1 MKLKR
6 DLPIIG
12 AVVGAVIFPLVRAAD
27 TSMSLLNYLQWITL
41 GAALFGAA
49 GLVFSAGE
57 EPWWTKLGSTIRVAV
72 VGIIIA
78 AATYFILT
86 GPDSFDRV
94 ASTMFV
100 VLCAVSI
107 IGGAWVIANV
117 LLNIAPN
124 NWAVFSAAS
133 AAIAAAAGFAI
144 LRGNLALQA
153 LVVDPDPVLFSAGAG
168 FGGRVEWSIF
178 GALVWGIGVFAMR
191 MIPVLA
197 GRLALGGALGVLSGW
212 MIASHQQP
220 WQLPSIE
227 WPVTIGL
234 TVVLAAA
241 LGGLAQFRGS
251 NPIPSALLGAALGF
265 AAGAWLYSPFGA
277 GVGIGRLASIVPL
290 ALIGARI
297 GWTQVPEARDLSRF
311 DNRARAFVFLGP
323 AMIFLFSALVVPAIG
338 TILLSFKN
346 RDGEEW
352 VGFDNYTEFFA
363 DDDSVNFSNWRSLFT
378 SDLYTVGFLLL
389 GAGLLIGLVSHSRRN
404 KVGLLEGSTGSIALL
419 GAAGVMFL
427 ASIWSVLGPRLADSA
442 SLVGVEITA
451 GQFVSVP
458 ALIVVLFLMALVA
471 TAMVSLSGKAP
482 ALEGFERT
490 SASVGAVVAGLFLL
504 SYAVLSVVRGTFFN
518 NIWWVITVTL
528 MSVALGL
535 AIAAL
540 AEKAGSTE
548 NIAKSFI
555 FMPMAISFVGASIV
569 WRLQYQPRFPAT
581 ETQTSV
587 MNAAWV
593 ELGRLSFSSWP
604 RILVMFI
611 LVGLLALLGSSAFRR
626 AKVGATFS
634 AQMIGIVG
642 SGFLLFKLLDR
653 SLGGFKETAE
663 GTYAG
668 PDVVRFLQDAPFNN
682 IFMMIILI
690 WIQTGFAMV
699 IFSAAIKAVPQE
711 FIEAAKVDGAT
722 ESQTFF
728 RVTIP
733 QILPT
738 IGVVATTLIVLVT
751 KVFDIVK
758 VSTGGNFGTNVL
770 ANDMFEVSFSFFNRG
785 LGSAI
790 AVFILVSVLPVMFM
804 NVRRMQKERVVNR

>member
-1 MKLKR
+1 MNLKR
-6 DLPIIG
+6 DLPIVG

-27 TSMSLLNYLQWITL
+27 ASMSVLNYIQWITL

-57 EPWWTKLGSTIRVAV
+57 EPWWTKVGSTIRVAV

-78 AATYFILT
+78 VATFYILT
-86 GPDSFDRV
+86 EPDSFDRV

-124 NWAVFSAAS
+124 NWAIFSAAT
-133 AAIAAAAGFAI
+133 AAIVAAAGFAV

-168 FGGRVEWSIF
+168 WGGRIEWPIF
-178 GALVWGIGVFAMR
+178 GALLWGIGVFAMR
-191 MIPVLA
+191 LIPVLA
-197 GRLALGGALGVLSGW
+197 GRLVLGAGIGAVTGW

-220 WQLPSIE
+220 WQLPSVE
-227 WPVTIGL
+227 WPVTIAL
-234 TVVLAAA
+234 TLILAGA
-241 LGGLAQFRGS
+241 LGGMAQVRGG
-251 NPIPSALLGAALGF
+251 NPAPSALLGAAIGF
-265 AAGAWLYSPFGA
+265 AAGAWFYSPFG
-277 GVGIGRLASIVPL
+277 GDIGIARLASMVPL
-290 ALIGARI
+290 ALLGARI
-297 GWTQVPEARDLSRF
+297 GWTQVPEARALSRF

-346 RDGEEW
+346 RDGNEW
-352 VGFDNYTEFFA
+352 VGFDNYSEFFG
-363 DDDSVNFSNWRSLFT
+363 DEDSVDFSNWRSLFT
-378 SDLYTVGFLLL
+378 SDLYTVGFLLV
-389 GAGLLIGLVSHSRRN
+389 GAGLLIGLVAHSRRN
-404 KVGLLEGSTGSIALL
+404 KVGLLEGSSGSIMLL
-419 GAAGVMFL
+419 GAAGVMF
-427 ASIWSVLGPRLADSA
+427 AGSVWSVLGP
-442 SLVGVEITA
+442 EITS
-451 GQFVSVP
+451 GQFLSIP
-458 ALIVVLFLMALVA
+458 AVLVVLVLLALVA
-471 TAMVSLSGKAP
+471 TAIVSLSGKLP

-490 SASVGAVVAGLFLL
+490 SSSVGAVVAGLFLL

-518 NIWWVITVTL
+518 NIWWVITVTM

-604 RILVMFI
+604 RILVM
-611 LVGLLALLGSSAFRR
+611 LVLFGLLAFLVKSAVSR
-626 AKVGATFS
+626 AMVGLTFS
-634 AQMIGIVG
+634 AQMIGIVA
-642 SGFLLFKLLDR
+642 SGFLLFKLADR

-682 IFMMIILI
+682 VFMMIILI

-711 FIEAAKVDGAT
+711 FIEAARVDGAT